1 VRGRSALLRNG
12 WIRLG
17 ALLAILAGLVAYGV
31 GSGGLS
37 FFGAGSG
44 TASAADCPPAGLPAL
59 AAVTRPRLLDQI
71 HLFERIG
78 AENGGTPYEW
88 GPAEASSAWSD
99 AEPGFTRLPPAA
111 TQPGGYAMR
120 WWFPDRSDV
129 SIDGFAFEDAGAA
142 EEFLTL
148 AADRTCRVEASA
160 VDADLPP
167 GGRNLSWVN
176 PDGVAQEDA
185 LLRRG
190 RRVYRVSAVL
200 PGSGGSVTFRGRR
213 AGFDLVDE
221 LACAL
226 PGAACVPEG
235 GSPS

>member
-1 VRGRSALLRNG
+1 MRGRSALLRNG

-17 ALLAILAGLVAYGV
+17 ALLVILAGLVAYGV
-31 GSGGLS
+31 GSGELS

-44 TASAADCPPAGLPAL
+44 TASAAECPPPGLPAL
-59 AAVTRPRLLDQI
+59 ATVSRPRLLDQI

-88 GPAEASSAWSD
+88 GPAEAGYAWSD
-99 AEPGFTRLPPAA
+99 AEPGFTRLPAAA
-111 TQPGGYAMR
+111 TQPGGYEMR

-129 SIDGFAFEDAGAA
+129 VIDGFAFEDAGAA

-148 AADRTCRVEASA
+148 AAARTCRVDASA
-160 VDADLPP
+160 VAAELPP
-167 GGRNLSWVN
+167 GGRHLSWVN

-190 RRVYRVSAVL
+190 RRVYRVSVVL
-200 PGSGGSVTFRGRR
+200 PGSGGRVTPSGRR

-221 LACAL
+221 LACTL

-235 GSPS
+235 GAPS